1 MTNKF
6 FKKAECEKV
15 QCEIIDDEVK
25 ILDVEEFQEIFNP
38 LEKKKI
44 VTINLE
50 EVEGK
55 IRKLKT
61 VKDVKIFKS
70 QKNICVKV
78 RPNKILGIA
87 YYNFVPTEDNVD
99 EQSGPEFILD
109 NGEKI
114 FFKIKEG
121 INFIPVILEEKDVQ
135 LEKLLPILKFINS
148 NDKIKSII
156 NTISIK
162 ENNFYLTTIFNDSR
176 VNLGSFF
183 DQKSIIYKI
192 CNMHKIIYL
201 SNDFPCIEFNDETL
215 FLHKKRV

>member
-25 ILDVEEFQEIFNP
+25 ILDVEEFQEIFKP

-44 VTINLE
+44 VTINLKD
-50 EVEGK
+50 VEDK

-99 EQSGPEFILD
+99 EQSRPEFILD

-114 FFKIKEG
+114 SLKIKEG

-148 NDKIKSII
+148 NDKIKSMI